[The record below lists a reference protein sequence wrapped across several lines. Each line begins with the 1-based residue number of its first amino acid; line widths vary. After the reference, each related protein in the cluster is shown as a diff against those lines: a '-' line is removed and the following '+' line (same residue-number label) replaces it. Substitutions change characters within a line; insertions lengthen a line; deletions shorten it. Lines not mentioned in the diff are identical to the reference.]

1 MTNRIIGFP
10 KKLFGTRVFV
20 FFSVTHEYRVARWYI
35 FKPKIQLWVIF
46 GGSCHGTCCHVLWTI
61 GLFYNHLVYFM
72 DIWYI
77 SWSFGMIFPILV
89 CCTKKNLAMSSK
101 KAPEPGSQNQAMF

>member
-1 MTNRIIGFP
+1 
-10 KKLFGTRVFV
+10 
-20 FFSVTHEYRVARWYI
+20 
-35 FKPKIQLWVIF
+35 
-46 GGSCHGTCCHVLWTI
+46 
-61 GLFYNHLVYFM
+61 M